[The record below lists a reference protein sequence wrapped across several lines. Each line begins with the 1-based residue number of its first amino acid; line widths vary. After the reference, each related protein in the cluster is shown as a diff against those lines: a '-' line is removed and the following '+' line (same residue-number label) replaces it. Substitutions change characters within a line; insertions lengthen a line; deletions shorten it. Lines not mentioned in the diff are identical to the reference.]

1 MVPVATTKQVT
12 EHGVSSST
20 SWETSKIGCNN
31 NYGEQYSTVS
41 PSPIHVVQKTVYQ
54 PILPSVPSLLPQP
67 PPAQGKTVSHQ
78 DLNTIRTFSL
88 RK

>member
-1 MVPVATTKQVT
+1 
-12 EHGVSSST
+12 
-20 SWETSKIGCNN
+20 
-31 NYGEQYSTVS
+31 
-41 PSPIHVVQKTVYQ
+41 VQKTVYQ